1 MLNPLRIGF
10 AALLVV
16 SGGCTGSE
24 TPSAEDPELICP
36 TGSIG
41 CPCASARLCGTDG
54 AGEPMVCLGEPGRC
68 APATCEVGATGCVCE
83 RTCRS
88 SADECVDGVCRPAG
102 CAAGT
107 LFCECLVGACGEGL
121 ACEVSLGGGTC
132 VDGTGYLGGPC
143 RDGRCRDAAVCDD
156 GLCVGCALGSAGCLP
171 NGTRCDAGLVLEAGR
186 CVAPPSADPVAVGCA
201 TPCRADFVDG
211 PVVRRCGADGLMMGC
226 VGGLECLD
234 GSCVAPGEEPRSCG
248 GDAECPAHQR
258 CAGSRCLS
266 ECDSDDTCPAGRICH
281 LRVCRTPCERT
292 AGARDTCA
300 LGTYCDT
307 RTGVAGVCMPLAPA
321 AEPLR
326 SRVMA
331 TFSVDRDT
339 LSLSSARP
347 RGELVVSTDAD
358 VPVTL
363 EIERRSHRTWS
374 VAGELID
381 SAPDG
386 GALPLPFVT
395 LRVDGVPSDGTVI
408 VPERCI
414 ERDLCPRVSIEV
426 EAAPGAQLWE
436 GVIAVT
442 HPELGERRVTL
453 IHRADLAGRWSGTLH
468 TFSSFSDVG
477 IESWATGNRLDT
489 SLVLNGL
496 ITRWGAFRRG
506 AFTGGVAELFA
517 MFSAVESG
525 SWSFDEVARSCPATP
540 TGGACYP
547 FVDVNR
553 PDASLGL
560 RTFVSNLENTPL
572 PTGHTELPFALVLGE
587 VEQRPGALQ
596 GRVDSATT
604 LHWPGDPAASLTLAP
619 DSACDPAITDA
630 CVQEVRTLDV
640 DGRLAGRY
648 FAQGATCA
656 PGFTAVRLP
665 WLSPG
670 LIHGATRVE
679 CRPESGALT
688 NPVPNGQ
695 EKARS
700 MRLLDGVL
708 INGETF
714 VLLFEERTESLL
726 AIDGDA
732 TSAYGYLILRRD
744 RSSAAQLD
752 RAPGPPLSTAD
763 LETPLRQG
771 CDTAMSERLIGR
783 PVISVEDAESLVL
796 ANLDG
801 QATSDAIDVNDV
813 HYYCEDTGLFS
824 AGPADTRPGP
834 EPLEV
839 VCPPESNVVY
849 FAVTDGSLT
858 RAEIAALPCQAG
870 YDRASG
876 ARGTCGSVLAALL
889 ERPGAVVL
897 PTWRCAEGTTCSANR
912 FDLREGKLFFGP
924 DERAVLPL
932 EAQIDDA
939 FRYRTRF
946 VSREGRPVGFAPRR
960 CTGAGADTTPY
971 CYDAA
976 QVGELWSRIDCL
988 HSVAP
993 LLRDRESVAA
1003 RRLFAFLSSALGSP
1017 PDEATGPFLREGFE
1031 RLSAELL
1038 VMLGDEQFTAALRS
1052 RFDRAGLVGAT
1063 FRGSALEEGGVDLT
1077 GVAGHELDALYRA
1090 AQLYEA
1096 VTERFYALAP
1106 TLIDA
1111 IAAGDIGA
1119 PPRTVTSATV
1129 TSYLDRIVRASSQR
1143 ARTWSAIA
1151 ERYLALARPDL
1162 ARAVI
1167 RRAYASIYLE
1177 SSQLA
1182 DLMLSIQR
1190 RTSPAARAQVVAS
1203 LELASLRYRVALQ
1216 EMRAVHESVSDTP
1229 TFFGYAADYVPFPVR
1244 DNNDTRAS
1252 NAFEDVLR
1260 QTLETVDAARRMEEL
1275 ALSSSREFDTDQASF
1290 EEELARIA
1298 VNYADRVSPICG
1310 LFVGDDGAS
1319 YVATPQNAYRSARTA
1334 ALGDPCGAVGNGQI
1348 EEQLRQ
1354 IELLL
1359 GERQILLARRDNTI
1373 AEIRDE
1379 ERRVRERCGL
1389 INGLADFR
1397 YRLGGE
1403 IADLQSQIRR
1413 SEALLGVL
1421 DRVSSSF
1428 ATTLGF
1434 VRCSNQIECAV
1445 GAAVAAGWVAA
1456 SATHQVFA
1464 EDIQSDIDERRDEID
1479 QLELESAR
1487 WETVSQC
1494 DALQIDSAPMVAQK
1508 ARELGLVDIEL
1519 SQLLLRMTIADGEL
1533 RRLRL
1538 EASRLIAS
1546 QLEAEQLAIDAEAA
1560 RNDPNVRIFRN
1571 DAVLNADAAFKLA
1584 LRQTWRTTLVY
1595 EYYTSTSY
1603 ARRDQIF
1610 LVRMVGRGDYNL
1622 DRYLAEL
1629 RDSFFAFE
1637 ETFRAPAPRVERIS
1651 VRDDVFAIPLTD
1663 PDGRALDQATRNR
1676 LFRERLLDPGLLDA
1690 RGRLRIPF
1698 ATTRDE
1704 LAPCTRNHKL
1714 DFIEVALFGGDLG
1727 DDEADVL
1734 IWQDGTGTI
1743 ETLREGTS
1751 YYRLPPAV
1759 VVAQPYF
1766 NRATVFDPSVYRRF
1780 EMRERPYLNSSWAI
1794 VLDQVQSRD
1803 NQDIELGQLD
1813 DIALYLYY
1821 SDFTDAES
1829 CK

>member
-1 MLNPLRIGF
+1 MSSLRLMLVCALV
-10 AALLVV
+10 AA
-16 SGGCTGSE
+16 C
-24 TPSAEDPELICP
+24 AESDDAQPEAPVAVCP
-36 TGSIG
+36 VGSIG
-41 CPCASARLCGTDG
+41 CPCARDRLCGTDG
-54 AGEPMVCLGEPGRC
+54 AGDPMICLGADPGRC
-68 APATCEVGATGCVCE
+68 APASCQIGATGCVCDGSCAAS
-83 RTCRS
+83 TDVC
-88 SADECVDGVCRPAG
+88 DDGVCRPAG
-102 CAAGT
+102 CAAGS
-107 LFCECLVGACGEGL
+107 LFCECLAGACSEGL
-121 ACEVSLGGGTC
+121 ACEVALGGGTC
-132 VDGTGYLGGPC
+132 VDHAGYLGGPC
-143 RDGRCRDAAVCDD
+143 VEGRCRDAAVCDD
-156 GLCVGCALGSAGCLP
+156 GLCVGCELGSAGCVP
-171 NGTRCDAGLVLEAGR
+171 DGTRCDAGLVLDAGR
-186 CVAPPSADPVAVGCA
+186 CVAPPAPEPVAVGCA
-201 TPCRADFVDG
+201 TPCRADLVDG
-211 PVVRRCGADGLMMGC
+211 PVVRRCGPDGLMAGC
-226 VGGLECLD
+226 VGALVCVD
-234 GSCVAPGEEPRSCG
+234 GSCVAEGDAAKTCS

-266 ECDSDDTCPAGRICH
+266 ECESDDACPAGRVCH
-281 LRVCRTPCERT
+281 LRVCRVPCERT

-321 AEPLR
+321 PEALR

-331 TFSVDRDT
+331 TFSLDRDT

-347 RGELVVSTDAD
+347 RGDIVISTDAD
-358 VPVTL
+358 VPVAL
-363 EIERRSHRTWS
+363 RVERRSHRTWS
-374 VAGELID
+374 VEGELTG
-381 SAPDG
+381 SAPDDG
-386 GALPLPFVT
+386 EAPLSFVT
-395 LRVDGVPSDGTVI
+395 LRVDGVPSDGTLI
-408 VPERCI
+408 VPERCL
-414 ERDLCPRVSIEV
+414 ERDLCPRLTV
-426 EAAPGAQLWE
+426 EAGPGPEAHVWE
-436 GVIAVT
+436 GVLAIT
-442 HPELGERRVTL
+442 HPDLGERRVTL
-453 IHRADLAGRWSGTLH
+453 VHRSDLSGRWSGTLH
-468 TFSSFSDVG
+468 TFSSFPDVG
-477 IESWATGNRLDT
+477 IASWTAGNRLDT

-517 MFSAVESG
+517 MFAATENG
-525 SWSFDEVARSCPATP
+525 AWAFEEVARACPATA

-547 FVDVNR
+547 FVDTTR
-553 PDASLGL
+553 PDASLGV
-560 RTFVSNLENTPL
+560 RTFVSNLANTPL
-572 PTGHTELPFALVLGE
+572 PTGHTELPFALVLAEVPGRAGE
-587 VEQRPGALQ
+587 LE

-619 DSACDPAITDA
+619 DGRCDPAITDA
-630 CVQEVRTLDV
+630 CVQEVRALEV
-640 DGRLAGRY
+640 DGTLAGRY
-648 FAQGATCA
+648 FADGPTCA
-656 PGFTAVRLP
+656 EGFTAAVIP

-670 LIHGATRVE
+670 LVHQAARVE
-679 CRPESGALT
+679 CRPASGALT
-688 NPVPNGQ
+688 NPVPDGR

-700 MRLLDGVL
+700 LRLLDGVL

-714 VLLFEERTESLL
+714 VLLYEERTESLL
-726 AIDGDA
+726 ALDGPA
-732 TSAYGYLILRRD
+732 TSAYGYLILRRE
-744 RSSAAQLD
+744 RSTSAELD
-752 RAPGPPLSTAD
+752 WTPAPPQASTDLDTPVRLS
-763 LETPLRQG
+763 
-771 CDTAMSERLIGR
+771 CDASMAERLIGR
-783 PVISVEDAESLVL
+783 PVTSVEDAESLVL

-801 QATSDAIDVNDV
+801 QATSDAIPALDV

-824 AGPADTRPGP
+824 AGPNDTRPGP
-834 EPLEV
+834 EALEV
-839 VCPPESNVVY
+839 ACPPESNVVY
-849 FAVTDGSLT
+849 FAVTDGSMS
-858 RAEIAALPCQAG
+858 RASIAAMPCQAS

-876 ARGTCGSVLAALL
+876 TRGTCGPVLAALL
-889 ERPGAVVL
+889 ERPGSVTL
-897 PTWRCAEGTTCSANR
+897 PAWRCEQGTTCSSNR
-912 FDLREGKLFFGP
+912 FDLREGKLFFAP
-924 DERAVLPL
+924 DARAVLPL

-946 VSREGRPVGFAPRR
+946 VSREGRPVGFAPRP
-960 CTGAGADTTPY
+960 CSSVGSDATPY

-976 QVGELWSRIDCL
+976 QLAEIWSRVDCL
-988 HSVAP
+988 YSVAP
-993 LLRDRESVAA
+993 LLRGRDSVAA
-1003 RRLFAFLSSALGSP
+1003 LRLFTFMSSALGAPADQAS
-1017 PDEATGPFLREGFE
+1017 GPYLREGFE

-1111 IAAGDIGA
+1111 VAAGDIGA

-1129 TSYLDRIVRASSQR
+1129 TSYLDRIVRASAQR

-1162 ARAVI
+1162 ARGVI

-1177 SSQLA
+1177 SAQLA
-1182 DLMLSIQR
+1182 DLMLAIQR
-1190 RTSPAARAQVVAS
+1190 RTSPAARDQVIAS

-1229 TFFGYAADYVPFPVR
+1229 TYFGYAADYVPFPVR

-1260 QTLETVDAARRMEEL
+1260 QTLETIDAARRMEEL
-1275 ALSSSREFDTDQASF
+1275 ALASSREFDTDQASF
-1290 EEELARIA
+1290 AEELARIA
-1298 VNYADRVSPICG
+1298 VNYADKVSPICG
-1310 LFVGDDGAS
+1310 LFVGDDGVS
-1319 YVATPQNAYRSARTA
+1319 YVATPQNAHRSARTA

-1359 GERQILLARRDNTI
+1359 GERQLLLSRRDNTI

-1379 ERRVRERCGL
+1379 ERRVRDRCGL

-1397 YRLGGE
+1397 YRIGSE

-1421 DRVSSSF
+1421 DRVSTSF

-1464 EDIQSDIDERRDEID
+1464 EDIQSDIDDRRDEID

-1508 ARELGLVDIEL
+1508 ARDLGLIDIEL

-1595 EYYTSTSY
+1595 EYYTSTTY

-1663 PDGRALDQATRNR
+1663 PDGRALDQSTRNR

-1743 ETLREGTS
+1743 ETLREGTA
-1751 YYRLPPAV
+1751 YHRLPPAV

-1766 NRATVFDPSVYRRF
+1766 NRATVFDPSVYRRY